1 MLLSALLLAS
11 ALQTAPAPV
20 PFALG
25 DQVIVGPTALDR
37 SMKKVRAIRS
47 MEEVRAI
54 IKGPEACRKSG
65 VELAVNAE
73 PATRAAVKK
82 LGDLPPANHT
92 LTVLRSVDG
101 CPVSSTVR
109 FNVDR
114 PAGR

>member
-11 ALQTAPAPV
+11 AVHVAPPPSLKAALARGGRVTVYGSQEEALQA
-20 PFALG
+20 
-25 DQVIVGPTALDR
+25 
-37 SMKKVRAIRS
+37 MKGR
-47 MEEVRAI
+47 
-54 IKGPEACRKSG
+54 EACRESG
-65 VELAVNAE
+65 LQLAARPASDAESRVE
-73 PATRAAVKK
+73 R

-114 PAGR
+114 PAGARTPARD

>member
-11 ALQTAPAPV
+11 AVHTAAPIPPMLRDRIASGRVTVYASKEDAFAAMRAKAACQASGLQLA
-20 PFALG
+20 
-25 DQVIVGPTALDR
+25 DQP
-37 SMKKVRAIRS
+37 
-47 MEEVRAI
+47 
-54 IKGPEACRKSG
+54 PP
-65 VELAVNAE
+65 NAGSS
-73 PATRAAVKK
+73 VKR

-114 PAGR
+114 PARR

>member
-1 MLLSALLLAS
+1 MLLPALLLAA
-11 ALQTAPAPV
+11 ALQAAPPIVIAPSG
-20 PFALG
+20 PSDLG
-25 DQVIVGPTALDR
+25 GATTFGR
-37 SMKKVRAIRS
+37 SI
-47 MEEVRAI
+47 EEVRATV
-54 IKGPEACRKSG
+54 KARAACQASG
-65 VELAVNAE
+65 LELAVNAGSTTGE
-73 PATRAAVKK
+73 AKR

>member
-1 MLLSALLLAS
+1 MLLSAVLLAAAVQAAPPS
-11 ALQTAPAPV
+11 SPSEIPANPVTVYASKAEALAA
-20 PFALG
+20 
-25 DQVIVGPTALDR
+25 
-37 SMKKVRAIRS
+37 MRA
-47 MEEVRAI
+47 
-54 IKGPEACRKSG
+54 KEACGRSG
-65 VELAVNAE
+65 LELADQP
-73 PATRAAVKK
+73 PAAAKPKVKR

>member
-11 ALQTAPAPV
+11 TVHAAPPPPMPVLAGRVTFYASKDEALEASRKAASCQASGLQLADRPP
-20 PFALG
+20 
-25 DQVIVGPTALDR
+25 LD
-37 SMKKVRAIRS
+37 
-47 MEEVRAI
+47 
-54 IKGPEACRKSG
+54 
-65 VELAVNAE
+65 E
-73 PATRAAVKK
+73 PPKAQR

-101 CPVSSTVR
+101 CPVSSTIR

>member
-1 MLLSALLLAS
+1 MFLSALLLVS
-11 ALQTAPAPV
+11 ALQPAPALAPS
-20 PFALG
+20 ALN
-25 DQVIVGPTALDR
+25 DQVIVGPTAFGR
-37 SMKKVRAIRS
+37 SI
-47 MEEVRAI
+47 EEVRAT
-54 IKGPEACRKSG
+54 IKAQAACQKSG

-73 PATRAAVKK
+73 PTTQAAVKK

-114 PAGR
+114 PAARR